1 MQNHGYFYPDKFVH
15 PSAPEAVDP
24 YSHDP
29 LVSSLDAVLPSGAR
43 QITPFDR
50 LELQPSE
57 VCPKNF
63 IIFDQTDNQSRI
75 MFHPAMANKFS
86 GPGLNVH
93 ATYNVD
99 SGKNKANPVEAE
111 ISSSFEED
119 SKDID
124 ALLSLDGDEL
134 EDHDEEEVSTART
147 SENFESFCDT
157 CSSYGSKSKKR
168 SSSSSV
174 KKFPKTFG
182 QCSNPEIKHWEM
194 KRMIRV
200 LRGIVPGGGDQM
212 DSVTVLDEAVRYLK
226 SLKLEAEKLGV
237 AP

>member
-1 MQNHGYFYPDKFVH
+1 MQNHEYFYPEKFAL
-15 PSAPEAVDP
+15 PLAPEAVDT
-24 YSHDP
+24 YLHAP
-29 LVSSLDAVLPSGAR
+29 LVSALDAVLPSGAR
-43 QITPFDR
+43 PITPFER
-50 LELQPSE
+50 VELQPSA

-93 ATYNVD
+93 ATYNRD
-99 SGKNKANPVEAE
+99 SEKNKANPVEGE
-111 ISSSFEED
+111 LSSSFEED

-124 ALLSLDGDEL
+124 ALLSLEGEEL
-134 EDHDEEEVSTART
+134 EDHDEEELSTART
-147 SENFESFCDT
+147 NENYESVCDT

-168 SSSSSV
+168 SSSSVRKSS
-174 KKFPKTFG
+174 KTHG
-182 QCSNPEIKHWEM
+182 HCSNPEIKQWEM

-200 LRGIVPGGGDQM
+200 LRGIVPGDGDQM

-226 SLKLEAEKLGV
+226 SLKVEAEKLGV
-237 AP
+237 AL

>member
-1 MQNHGYFYPDKFVH
+1 MQNHKYFYPEKFVL
-15 PSAPEAVDP
+15 PLAPEAVDTCL
-24 YSHDP
+24 HAP
-29 LVSSLDAVLPSGAR
+29 LVSALDAVLPSGAR
-43 QITPFDR
+43 QVTPFER
-50 LELQPSE
+50 VELQPSE

-86 GPGLNVH
+86 GPAVNVH
-93 ATYNVD
+93 APCNRD
-99 SGKNKANPVEAE
+99 SDKNKANPVEGE
-111 ISSSFEED
+111 LSSFEED

-124 ALLSLDGDEL
+124 ALLSLEGEEL

-147 SENFESFCDT
+147 NENYESICDT

-168 SSSSSV
+168 SSSSVRKSS
-174 KKFPKTFG
+174 TIHG
-182 QCSNPEIKHWEM
+182 HCSNPEIKHWEM

-226 SLKLEAEKLGV
+226 SLKVESEKLGV
-237 AP
+237 AL